1 VPPLLNA
8 LQSWLEST
16 RLSYFMIH
24 SDFAWPIC
32 ESLHF
37 LGLSLVIGTVGLFDL
52 RMLGL
57 ARGLSLRAMHR
68 LIGWGV
74 LGFLINVITGAM
86 FFAAIPYQYIYN
98 GAFQAKMVCI
108 LLLGMNVLIFYLTVH
123 RKVEALGPE
132 DAAPLGAKMIA
143 GTSLLLWIAVI
154 CFGRAEAFFKP

>member
-52 RMLGL
+52 RMLGV

-123 RKVEALGPE
+123 GKVEAMGPE

-143 GTSLLLWIAVI
+143 GTSLFLWIAVI

>member
-1 VPPLLNA
+1 VLSFLNA
-8 LQSWLEST
+8 VQSWLENT
-16 RLSYFMIH
+16 QLSYFMIH

-57 ARGLSLRAMHR
+57 AKGLSPRAMHR

-86 FFAAIPYQYIYN
+86 FFVGIPYQYIYN

-108 LLLGMNVLIFYLTVH
+108 LLLGINVLIFYLTVH
-123 RKVEALGPE
+123 RKVEVLGPE
-132 DAAPLGAKMIA
+132 DAAPLGAKVVA
-143 GTSLLLWIAVI
+143 GTSLVLWIAVI